1 MTNKNLI
8 LTRKVGRKIVIH
20 NGNKILC
27 TLTVTAVGSNQCKLG
42 FEASADI
49 KIDREEVYNNKII
62 QEV

>member
-20 NGNKILC
+20 DGNKILC
-27 TLTVTAVGSNQCKLG
+27 TLTVTAVGSSQCKLG
-42 FEASADI
+42 FEASSDI
-49 KIDREEVYNNKII
+49 KIDREEVYNNKLI